1 MMYSATVSEDED
13 SIVLDNSHAQLP
25 LQIQSS
31 PVVEEKQASSKESS
45 FVSPV
50 LPRTKTHGVK
60 RSEIASFFKKK
71 RKAED
76 PSRVKEKST
85 LSRSSSRTTHI
96 EIIDVEKEER
106 IPLNET
112 PPQFWKLD
120 IPSSPTLG

>member
-1 MMYSATVSEDED
+1 MMYSATISEDED
-13 SIVLDNSHAQLP
+13 SIVLDYSHAQLP

-31 PVVEEKQASSKESS
+31 PAVEERQASSKESS

-60 RSEIASFFKKK
+60 RSEIASFFKKR
-71 RKAED
+71 RKEGD
-76 PSRVKEKST
+76 PSHVKEKNT
-85 LSRSSSRTTHI
+85 LSRSYSRTAHV
-96 EIIDVEKEER
+96 EIIDIEKEEG